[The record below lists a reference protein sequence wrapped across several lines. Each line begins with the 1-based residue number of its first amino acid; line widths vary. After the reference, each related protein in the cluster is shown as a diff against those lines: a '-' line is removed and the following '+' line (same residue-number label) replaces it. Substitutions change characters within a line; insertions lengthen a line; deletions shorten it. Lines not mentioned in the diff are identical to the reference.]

1 VAPPAQVALL
11 GAGTTHHVAWRVSS
25 DEEQE
30 AWRRHLPEL
39 GLRSTEV
46 LDRKYFRSIYFRLP
60 DGLLFEIATDPPG
73 FAVDEPADALGES
86 LALPDWLEAERAT
99 IEPRLQPI

>member
-1 VAPPAQVALL
+1 M
-11 GAGTTHHVAWRVSS
+11 
-25 DEEQE
+25 
-30 AWRRHLPEL
+30 
-39 GLRSTEV
+39 

-73 FAVDEPADALGES
+73 FAVDEPPDALGES

-99 IEPRLQPI
+99 IEPRLQRI